1 MRCED
6 VGAPAD
12 GRLVSPSAQRNRK
25 PITQVL
31 CEILPQVG
39 VVLEISSGTGQHV
52 VHFARSMPGITWQPS
67 ERDAGCLQSISAW
80 LASEG
85 LANVR
90 APLHLDV
97 DDAVWPVS
105 SADAIVCINMIH
117 IAPWRATRALMRG
130 AGVTLRAGGL
140 LYLYGPYRRQ
150 GRHTSASNLAFD
162 AQLRATNA
170 LWGVRNLEDV
180 TGEANAAGFEAVRTI
195 EMPANNLSVVFRKV

>member
-1 MRCED
+1 MTGTD
-6 VGAPAD
+6 A
-12 GRLVSPSAQRNRK
+12 
-25 PITQVL
+25 
-31 CEILPQVG
+31 PQVG

-130 AGVTLRAGGL
+130 AGVTLRAGGS